1 MTRFSNIPLIMK
13 TSFLLLLFLTTVYG
27 VQSQDTTRYTL
38 SEVIQLAQSQSPDAI
53 MAKHRYRQSY
63 WSFKSFKAEYLP
75 SLNLGATLPNLNV
88 SFDEQYDVT
97 DSSTNFVP
105 KSITN
110 YEVELSLNQ
119 KLGFSGGEVY
129 LSSSLRRLDNNLAE
143 TTTQYLTNAISI
155 GIVQPILKY
164 NRYHYERKTKP
175 LLFKESQRIYVE
187 TNEDVAVKAVN
198 YYFALLLAQIEVQI
212 SYKNQANYDTLYRIA
227 IGRYNLGKIAE
238 NELLQLEL
246 QIKEKLL

>member
-1 MTRFSNIPLIMK
+1 MTNKTEEKMNSKLQTMK
-13 TSFLLLLFLTTVYG
+13 QVIIASIILVFLTTNF
-27 VQSQDTTRYTL
+27 STHAQDTVRYTL
-38 SEVIQLAQSQSPDAI
+38 DEVIKIAQDQSPDAI

-119 KLGFSGGEVY
+119 KIGFSGGEVF

-175 LLFKESQRIYVE
+175 LLFEEAQRIYVE
-187 TNEDVAVKAVN
+187 TNEAVALKAVN
-198 YYFALLLAQIEVQI
+198 YFFALLLSQIEVQI
-212 SYKNQANYDTLYRIA
+212 AS
-227 IGRYNLGKIAE
+227 
-238 NELLQLEL
+238 
-246 QIKEKLL
+246 